1 MTQDFASLIEIYTLC
16 KVNDWWTE
24 YEDPTKLKKYYDSNS
39 RMNFDNLLIQFDSLS
54 DISST

>member
-24 YEDPTKLKKYYDSNS
+24 YKDPTKLKKYYDSNS
-39 RMNFDNLLIQFDSLS
+39 RMNFDNMLIQFDSLS